1 MNYDTYCWRNVLLA
15 RRIVGEIYIVGETHC
30 WRVVL
35 LVRRV
40 QFVKSAPTWL
50 YVDNAAWAR
59 CDWSGVAHCFRN
71 SCRRVL
77 CQPWRPL
84 CVGPVR
90 ARVSPRF
97 PRELQRAAAHLAQP
111 VHSPRVLKSSSFSPF
126 QYKMAVICLGTIC
139 FLLPSSW
146 VEFYSPIQVLKVN
159 ELCRIESITDESNEE
174 ACITRTIMCCIK
186 VNAEKNRNFICFKFK

>member
-1 MNYDTYCWRNVLLA
+1 MSKSLNKNELWQILLA
-15 RRIVGEIYIVGETHC
+15 KCIVGETYCRWDIHC
-30 WRVVL
+30 WRDVL

-59 CDWSGVAHCFRN
+59 CDWSGLAHCFRN

-90 ARVSPRF
+90 ARVSPWF

-146 VEFYSPIQVLKVN
+146 VEFYSTIQVLKVN
-159 ELCRIESITDESNEE
+159 ELCWIESITDESNEE
-174 ACITRTIMCCIK
+174 ACITRTIMCCL
-186 VNAEKNRNFICFKFK
+186 